1 MNKIYLFLVFS
12 ILTTIGMAQEKIKQT
27 AGRDQLGTFAPKFA
41 ELNDDVLFG
50 EVWSRTDRL
59 GLRDRSLV
67 TITSLIS
74 QGITD
79 SSLTFHLQ
87 SARNNGI
94 TRTEIAEIITHI
106 GFYAGWP
113 KAWAAFRLA
122 KEVWAEDTNGEDAKA
137 AFQREMIFPI
147 GEPNAAYARYFT
159 GNSYLAPISREQV
172 YISNVTFEPGCR
184 NNWHIH
190 RAKKGGGQMLIG
202 VAGRGWYQEEGKP
215 AVEILPGTVI
225 HIPANVK
232 HWHGAAADSWFAHLA
247 FEIPGE
253 GSSNEWLEPVNDEAY
268 NKIRLS
274 MYKFIFVLLVVVGMA
289 TASNAQE
296 KQNMKQSDNKPL
308 VAYFSVTGTTARAA
322 EKLARVT
329 GGELYAITPVES
341 YTNADLD
348 WNDKRSRSSVEM
360 NDPKSRPAIQEA
372 KKNIADYDVI
382 FIGYPIWW
390 NLAPRII
397 DTFIETHHLA
407 GKTLIPFATSGGS
420 GITNSV
426 GALKKAY
433 PDLNWKEGKL
443 LNRMDENGIRE
454 WIGKTS
460 KD

>member
-1 MNKIYLFLVFS
+1 
-12 ILTTIGMAQEKIKQT
+12 
-27 AGRDQLGTFAPKFA
+27 
-41 ELNDDVLFG
+41 
-50 EVWSRTDRL
+50 
-59 GLRDRSLV
+59 
-67 TITSLIS
+67 
-74 QGITD
+74 
-79 SSLTFHLQ
+79 
-87 SARNNGI
+87 
-94 TRTEIAEIITHI
+94 
-106 GFYAGWP
+106 
-113 KAWAAFRLA
+113 
-122 KEVWAEDTNGEDAKA
+122 
-137 AFQREMIFPI
+137 
-147 GEPNAAYARYFT
+147 
-159 GNSYLAPISREQV
+159 
-172 YISNVTFEPGCR
+172 
-184 NNWHIH
+184 
-190 RAKKGGGQMLIG
+190 
-202 VAGRGWYQEEGKP
+202 
-215 AVEILPGTVI
+215 
-225 HIPANVK
+225 
-232 HWHGAAADSWFAHLA
+232 
-247 FEIPGE
+247 
-253 GSSNEWLEPVNDEAY
+253 
-268 NKIRLS
+268 
-274 MYKFIFVLLVVVGMA
+274 MYKFIFVLLVVVGMT

-433 PDLNWKEGKL
+433 PDLNPEGKADL
-443 LNRMDENGIRE
+443 FLALPERPGILYLFVFGDPVASVGQLAFSFTDRRNSSLRK
-454 WIGKTS
+454 KTLRYIS
-460 KD
+460 VRHQGVQKKVRYHSPELQWSPNTNTFD